1 MTPAQRVAA
10 HYRMRAEVLRRG
22 AGDPEI
28 AARIAEL
35 NAIADAVERC
45 AALEEMVVAY
55 RLRKTPLE
63 RTFKKLDDTDTALAK
78 LAKAVGV
85 EGENNG

>member
-1 MTPAQRVAA
+1 MTDAQKVAA
-10 HYRMRAEVLRRG
+10 HYRAM
-22 AGDPEI
+22 
-28 AARIAEL
+28 AALHARKGLSAAAEL
-35 NAIADAVERC
+35 NAIADVVERC

-63 RTFKKLDDTDTALAK
+63 RTFNKLDDTDTALAN

-85 EGENNG
+85 EGE

>member
-1 MTPAQRVAA
+1 MTRAQKVAA
-10 HYRMRAEVLRRG
+10 HYRSMS
-22 AGDPEI
+22 
-28 AARIAEL
+28 AEL
-35 NAIADAVERC
+35 ADDTPTLADEYNAIADVVERC

-55 RLRKTPLE
+55 RLCKTPLE

-85 EGENNG
+85 EGEDNG